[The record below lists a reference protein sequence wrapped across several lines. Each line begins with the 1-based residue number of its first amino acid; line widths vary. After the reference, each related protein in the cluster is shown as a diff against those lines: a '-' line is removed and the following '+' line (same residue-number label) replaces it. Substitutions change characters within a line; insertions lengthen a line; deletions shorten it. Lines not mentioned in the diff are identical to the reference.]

1 MNEQT
6 YDRRQKV
13 NPENES
19 VIKDIVGS
27 IRKLV
32 RAVYHD
38 GQKMSRKFG
47 LTGPQSVVLRLLLN
61 KGSMSSAELS
71 RLMYVTPSNMTG
83 IIDRLEKKG
92 FIERKRKENDRRVS
106 MIILTEAGKAM
117 SENIPDP
124 IEKKFI
130 NQLSDLENE
139 HVQLLAMA
147 MNQILNLVDIEDI
160 EETPLEVNTV
170 SAGADQTS
178 LTNSKKLEAKHV
190 KLKET
195 PL

>member
-1 MNEQT
+1 MNP
-6 YDRRQKV
+6 D
-13 NPENES
+13 NES

-32 RAVYHD
+32 RAVYLD
-38 GQKMSRKFG
+38 SQKMSRKFG

-61 KGSMSSAELS
+61 KGSMSSADLS

-92 FIERKRKENDRRVS
+92 LIERKRKEGDRRVT
-106 MIILTEAGKAM
+106 MIILTGAGKSM

-130 NQLSDLENE
+130 NQLADLENE

-147 MNQILNLVDIEDI
+147 MNQILSLVDIEDI
-160 EETPLEVNTV
+160 EEIPLEISIQ
-170 SAGADQTS
+170 SATTDPVI
-178 LTNSKKLEAKHV
+178 LTNTKP
-190 KLKET
+190 ET
-195 PL
+195 NHAN